1 MVFILL
7 HMLWD
12 TVLQYCGNNIES
24 YKSLEWL
31 YLKLESNVNSF
42 LFLWT
47 MQGLA
52 MAVQAAAASIPAM
65 SAVKGTVALVGTLV

>member
-1 MVFILL
+1 MWNFFLL
-7 HMLWD
+7 L
-12 TVLQYCGNNIES
+12 I
-24 YKSLEWL
+24 
-31 YLKLESNVNSF
+31 
-42 LFLWT
+42 

>member
-31 YLKLESNVNSF
+31 YLKLESNVNSI
-42 LFLWT
+42 LFLWI